1 MALIRPIPTVENT
14 IINIDNLGR
23 AFSAAEVQSEPVIFS
38 FDNFK
43 GNMTITAV
51 NGDGGSVVA
60 NYIGA
65 RVYQDGVL
73 VGSTTQ
79 TNQSVSVTSGNI
91 VVKVYEISAFQT
103 TTLYLTVA
111 SS

>member
-1 MALIRPIPTVENT
+1 MALYRPIPTSGNT
-14 IINIDNLGR
+14 IININNLGR
-23 AFSAAEVQSEPVIFS
+23 AFSATEVQSEPVIFS
-38 FDNFK
+38 LDNFK

-60 NYIGA
+60 DYIGA
-65 RVYQDGVL
+65 RVYKDGVL

-79 TNQSVSVTSGNI
+79 ANQSVSVSSGNI
-91 VVKVYEISAFQT
+91 VVKVYGIAAFQT
-103 TTLYLTVA
+103 TSLFLTVA